1 MERKTVITL
10 NLSTDNQLVIEF
22 RPEVYDSLIV
32 TFLNDSLKKIKLQMG
47 YYYGCEMSLNATPS
61 RTK

>member
-22 RPEVYDSLIV
+22 RPEVYESLIV
-32 TFLNDSLKKIKLQMG
+32 TF
-47 YYYGCEMSLNATPS
+47 
-61 RTK
+61 